1 MNRLGIE
8 SISVFGLPPVE
19 FVNLAADL
27 GCAHI
32 SATLT
37 PIDINPHG
45 YPKWSLRDDP
55 ALRRAMI
62 NALRDRDVTIS
73 LGEGF
78 SVRAGTDV
86 RQRAAD
92 LDLMCE
98 LGAKRINTV
107 SMDPDLNRS
116 FDQFSLLVELA
127 CARGVET
134 TLEFAPGLGVA
145 DLPTALSAI
154 RHVGQPGFRLLID
167 TMHLVRSGAGA
178 ADLAKVDPSLVG
190 YVQLCDA
197 PLHPRIANYMQES
210 MTERL
215 APGSGE
221 LPLRA
226 ILNALPRDLV
236 IGIEVP
242 QQSQALGGVS
252 PQQRLGRCVK
262 AARNLL
268 TQLE

>member
-19 FVNLAADL
+19 LVNLAADL

-45 YPKWSLRDDP
+45 YPKWSLRED
-55 ALRRAMI
+55 AGLRRAMI
-62 NALRDRDVTIS
+62 GALRERGVSIS

-78 SVRAGTDV
+78 SVRAGMDV
-86 RQRAAD
+86 RQRAGD
-92 LDLMCE
+92 LDTMCE
-98 LGAKRINTV
+98 LGVKRINTV

-116 FDQFSLLVELA
+116 FDQFAALVELA
-127 CARGVET
+127 SARGVET
-134 TLEFAPGLGVA
+134 TLEFAPGLAVA

-154 RHVGQPGFRLLID
+154 RHVGRADFRLLID
-167 TMHLVRSGAGA
+167 TMHLVRAGAGA
-178 ADLAKVDPSLVG
+178 ADVAALDPNLIG
-190 YVQLCDA
+190 YVQLCDV
-197 PLHPRIANYMQES
+197 PLRPRIANYMEES
-210 MTERL
+210 MTERMV
-215 APGSGE
+215 PGSGE
-221 LPLRA
+221 LPLRD
-226 ILNALPRDLV
+226 ILGALPRHLI

-242 QQSQALGGVS
+242 LRSQALAGAS
-252 PQQRLGRCVK
+252 PRQRLGRCVE
-262 AARNLL
+262 AARDLL

>member
-27 GCAHI
+27 GCAYI

-45 YPKWSLRDDP
+45 YPRWSLRDDP
-55 ALRRAMI
+55 VLRHAMI
-62 NALRDRDVTIS
+62 AALRDRGVAIS

-78 SVRAGTDV
+78 TVRAGVDV

-92 LDLMCE
+92 LDTMCE
-98 LGAKRINTV
+98 LGVKRVNTV
-107 SMDPDLNRS
+107 SMDPDLSRS
-116 FDQFSLLVELA
+116 FDQFGTLVELA
-127 CARGVET
+127 GARGVET

-145 DLPTALSAI
+145 DLSTALCAI

-167 TMHLVRSGAGA
+167 TMHLVRSGSGA
-178 ADLAKVDPSLVG
+178 QDLAKLDPKLIG

-197 PLHPRIANYMQES
+197 SLQPRIADYMQES
-210 MTERL
+210 MTERMV
-215 APGSGE
+215 PGTGE
-221 LPLRA
+221 LPLRD
-226 ILNALPRDLV
+226 ILSALPRDLV

-242 QQSQALGGVS
+242 LQSEAVAGAS
-252 PQQRLGRCVK
+252 PLQRLGRCVE
-262 AARNLL
+262 AARILL
-268 TQLE
+268 TPLE

>member
-1 MNRLGIE
+1 VNRLGIE

-45 YPKWSLRDDP
+45 YPRWSLREDP
-55 ALRRAMI
+55 VLRRAMI
-62 NALRDRDVTIS
+62 AALRDRGVTIS

-78 SVRAGTDV
+78 TVRAGMDV

-92 LDLMCE
+92 LDTMSE
-98 LGAKRINTV
+98 LGVKRINTV

-116 FDQFSLLVELA
+116 FDQFATLVELA
-127 CARGVET
+127 SARGVET

-145 DLPTALSAI
+145 DLPTALLAI
-154 RHVGQPGFRLLID
+154 RHVGRPDFRLLID
-167 TMHLVRSGAGA
+167 TMHLVRSGSGA
-178 ADLAKVDPSLVG
+178 ADLAALDPLLIG
-190 YVQLCDA
+190 YVQLCDV
-197 PLHPRIANYMQES
+197 PLKPRIANYMQES
-210 MTERL
+210 MTERM
-215 APGSGE
+215 APGAGE
-221 LPLRA
+221 LPLRD
-226 ILNALPRDLV
+226 ILGALPRHLV
-236 IGIEVP
+236 IGLEIP
-242 QQSQALGGVS
+242 LQSQALAGAS
-252 PQQRLGRCVK
+252 PQHRLGRCVE

-268 TQLE
+268 SELE